1 MVIGDNN
8 ADQLVSYDLSTDW
21 DPDTASYNGDSQYI
35 GYIAAQPQSPRF
47 NSDGTKL
54 FIADRTN
61 NVSEVQLSTAWDIT
75 TVSPLD
81 IVETIRDNI
90 APRGIALRGDEAKL
104 FVLRDSAPEIAQY
117 DLAYSGDALASV
129 QQP

>member
-1 MVIGDNN
+1 
-8 ADQLVSYDLSTDW
+8 LS
-21 DPDTASYNGDSQYI
+21 
-35 GYIAAQPQSPRF
+35 F

-81 IVETIRDNI
+81 IVETNRDNI
-90 APRGIALRGDEAKL
+90 SPRGIALRGDEAKL
-104 FVLRDSAPEIAQY
+104 FVVRNNALEIVQY
-117 DLAYSGDALASV
+117 DLAYGGDALASV

>member
-1 MVIGDNN
+1 M
-8 ADQLVSYDLSTDW
+8 S
-21 DPDTASYNGDSQYI
+21 
-35 GYIAAQPQSPRF
+35 F

-54 FIADRTN
+54 FIANRIN

-117 DLAYSGDALASV
+117 DLAYGGDALASV